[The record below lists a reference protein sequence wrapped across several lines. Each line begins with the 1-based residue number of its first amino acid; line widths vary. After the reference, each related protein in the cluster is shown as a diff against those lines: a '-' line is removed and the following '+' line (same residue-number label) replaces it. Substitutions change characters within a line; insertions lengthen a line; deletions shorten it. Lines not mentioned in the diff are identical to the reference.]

1 MIKNSYLDSSG
12 SRETS
17 VKCISGNRAS
27 AAGCS
32 DVRGLIDGCLPF
44 IVSAID
50 ASDGVSRISSL
61 NIFII
66 TVGVGYFKILETENY
81 KK

>member
-1 MIKNSYLDSSG
+1 MIKNSYHDLSG
-12 SRETS
+12 SHKTS
-17 VKCISGNRAS
+17 VKCISGNRA
-27 AAGCS
+27 AGHGH
-32 DVRGLIDGCLPF
+32 VRGLIDGCLPF

-61 NIFII
+61 NIFVI
-66 TVGVGYFKILETENY
+66 TVGVGYFEILETEKY

>member
-1 MIKNSYLDSSG
+1 MVEVVKSSG
-12 SRETS
+12 LGS
-17 VKCISGNRAS
+17 VTA
-27 AAGCS
+27 
-32 DVRGLIDGCLPF
+32 DVRGLIERCLPF

-61 NIFII
+61 NIFVI
-66 TVGVGYFKILETENY
+66 TVGVGYFEILETENY